1 MNKQDVQMLF
11 AYNQWANDRIVAAA
25 EKVTEAQFL
34 APASYPHGGLRGT
47 LVHALFADGI
57 WLQRWNGIRGGV
69 RLNPED
75 FPTFASYRA
84 RQSTIAQDQMAFVA
98 GVTDAALAAE
108 FAFADTKGVAHTRIL
123 WHTMAHVVNHG
134 TQHRSEAAAMLTDL
148 GHSPGDL
155 DIVIFLSDA
164 PRN

>member
-1 MNKQDVQMLF
+1 MNKQDIQMLF
-11 AYNQWANDRIVAAA
+11 AYNQWANARIVAAA

-69 RLNPED
+69 RLNPAD
-75 FPTFASYRA
+75 FPTFASYRDRHSKVA
-84 RQSTIAQDQMAFVA
+84 RDQMSFVA
-98 GVTDAALAAE
+98 ALTDAALVAE
-108 FAFADTKGVAHTRIL
+108 FSYADMKGDPHTTVL
-123 WHTMAHVVNHG
+123 WQSMLHVVNHG

-155 DIVIFLSDA
+155 DITIFLSDA
-164 PRN
+164 TRN